1 MFKPGSIAVSVG
13 ALVAL
18 GLLNG
23 CGRSGSGLEKVVVT
37 GTVTL
42 DTQPIA
48 NGEIR
53 FHPID
58 GTQGPVSG
66 APIRDGKYI
75 AQGKGGV
82 PFGTHRVVI
91 TGFRP
96 GRNAAANPEGG
107 PVEQYVPAKFN
118 DQSILTAEVTADTET
133 ANFDL
138 KSN

>member
-1 MFKPGSIAVSVG
+1 MVKPVSI
-13 ALVAL
+13 LVAL
-18 GLLNG
+18 AIVVALGVLNG
-23 CGRSGSGLEKVVVT
+23 CGRSKSGIEKVVVS

-42 DTQPIA
+42 DAQPIA

-58 GTQGPVSG
+58 GTPGPVSG
-66 APIRDGKYI
+66 APIRDGQYV

-82 PFGTHRVVI
+82 PIGTHRVVI

-96 GRNAAANPEGG
+96 GKNAAASPEGG
-107 PVEQYVPAKFN
+107 AVEQYVPARFN
-118 DQSILTAEVTADTET
+118 DQSILTAEITADTET

-138 KSN
+138 KSK